1 MDVLTQQIMQQM
13 SGDSLEQVSRQI
25 GTNEQATTS
34 LLEAALPVLVSA
46 LAKNASQPTEA
57 QALHQALAEDHDG
70 SILNNLSGFLSNP
83 DVANGAAILGHILG
97 PKEPVVNQG
106 LAQASNLNADQ
117 VAQLMQIAA
126 PLVMGALGKE
136 QQQNGFSTSDLS
148 AFLGTQQQIDEAA
161 RPNLMQTLNVILD
174 FDHDGSAIDD
184 VMNMVSKLFGNR

>member
-1 MDVLTQQIMQQM
+1 MDVLTEQIMQQM

-25 GTNEQATTS
+25 GTNEQATTT

-46 LAKNASQPTEA
+46 LAKNASQPTQA

-70 SILNNLSGFLSNP
+70 TILNNLSGFLSNP

-106 LAQASNLNADQ
+106 LAQANNLNADQ

-136 QQQNGFSTSDLS
+136 QQQNGFSTNDLS
-148 AFLGTQQQIDEAA
+148 TFLGTQQQIDEAA
-161 RPNLMQTLNVILD
+161 RPDLMQTLNVILD